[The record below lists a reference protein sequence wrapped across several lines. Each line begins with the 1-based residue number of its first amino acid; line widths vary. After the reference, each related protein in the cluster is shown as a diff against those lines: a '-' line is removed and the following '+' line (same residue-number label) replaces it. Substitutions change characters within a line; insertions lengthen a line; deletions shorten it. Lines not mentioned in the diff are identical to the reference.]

1 MFLRFAVT
9 QIDEDSH
16 KPQGIFVAAHDLKD
30 SCELTQEESKQL
42 RELLDWFSE
51 NLPNPP
57 EDFYASRAI
66 FWFKSSAHETITAFG
81 S

>member
-9 QIDEDSH
+9 QIDEESH
-16 KPQGIFVAAHDLKD
+16 KPQGIFVAAYDLID
-30 SCELTQEESKQL
+30 SCELTKEESKQL
-42 RELLDWFSE
+42 GELLDWFSE

-57 EDFYASRAI
+57 DDFYASRAM
-66 FWFKSSAHETITAFG
+66 KLLPAFG